1 MSDIWADTFRDIQSG
16 FADAGDPD
24 MVTLIYQPIVGDPR
38 SCTSHVRKGNILQPG
53 GFTSSVS
60 VQEITIEAALDDLG
74 KEPIRDETFTAP
86 DGTIYKVLSAPENNG
101 HSVKIQVTL

>member
-1 MSDIWADTFRDIQSG
+1 MTDIWSDAFRDIQSG

-24 MVTLIYQPIVGDPR
+24 AVTLVYRPATGDPR
-38 SCTSHVRKGNILQPG
+38 SCQSRVRKSNILQPG

-74 KEPIRDETFTAP
+74 KEPVRDETFTAP
-86 DGTIYKVLSAPENNG
+86 DGTVYKVLSSPENDG
-101 HSVKIQVTL
+101 HTVKVQVTL